1 MDDYDYIERGSNV
14 YGKAISSLFLGSFV
28 TFASLY
34 STQPLIPLLAK
45 QFHVSPASASLSLSL
60 TTGALA
66 VCMLII
72 SMVSE
77 SKGRKPIMTVSLM
90 LSALLSILAA
100 FSPSFSLLLVIRALQ
115 GIVLAGF
122 PAIAM
127 VYVNEEFH
135 PKSMGR
141 VMGIYVGG
149 SALGGLTGRLMVG
162 WLTDWFS
169 WHVALG
175 VMGVIGVLISLWF
188 WRNLPDSHHFSPK
201 RPTWRRLWSSLL
213 RNLKDPSLICLYGI
227 GFLLMGGFVTLYN
240 YIGYPLMAPPY
251 DLSQASVGLIFIVYL
266 VGTFSSAW
274 MGRLADRFR
283 RSTVL
288 WCGIGIMLLGA
299 VLTIIQYLVVKI
311 IGVAFFT
318 FGFFGS
324 HSVVSSWVGKQ
335 AHRYKTQAM
344 SLYLLFYYLG
354 SSVIGTSGGLFWSRF
369 GWDGVISMIGT
380 MLLLAMLLT
389 FVLAHGKRGPSIM
402 VKH

>member
-1 MDDYDYIERGSNV
+1 MDDYIERGSND
-14 YGKAISSLFLGSFV
+14 YGKAISALFLGSFV

-72 SMVSE
+72 SVVSE

-90 LSALLSILAA
+90 LSAILSILAA

-135 PKSMGR
+135 PKNMGR

-149 SALGGLTGRLMVG
+149 SALGGLTGRLVVG
-162 WLTDWFS
+162 WLTEKFS

-175 VMGVIGVLISLWF
+175 VMGVIGILISLWF

-201 RPTWRRLWSSLL
+201 RTTWRRLWSSLL
-213 RNLKDPSLICLYGI
+213 RNLKDPALICLYGI

-251 DLSQASVGLIFIVYL
+251 DLSQTSVGLIFIVYL

-288 WCGIGIMLLGA
+288 WYGIGIMLLGA
-299 VLTIIQYLVVKI
+299 VLTINPHLVVKI
-311 IGVAFFT
+311 TGVALFT

-354 SSVIGTSGGLFWSRF
+354 SSVMGTSGGLFWSRF

-380 MLLLAMLLT
+380 MLLLALLLT
-389 FVLAHGKRGPSIM
+389 FVLAHGKQGPS
-402 VKH
+402 VSAKH

>member
-1 MDDYDYIERGSNV
+1 VDDYIERGSND
-14 YGKAISSLFLGSFV
+14 YGKAISALFLGSFV

-72 SMVSE
+72 SIVSE

-90 LSALLSILAA
+90 LSSILSILAA

-135 PKSMGR
+135 PKNMGR

-149 SALGGLTGRLMVG
+149 SALGGLSGRLVVG
-162 WLTDWFS
+162 WLTEKFS

-175 VMGVIGVLISLWF
+175 VMGVIGILISLWF
-188 WRNLPDSHHFSPK
+188 RRNLPDSHHFFPK
-201 RPTWRRLWSSLL
+201 RTNWRRLWSSFL
-213 RNLKDPSLICLYGI
+213 RNLKDPALICLYGI

-251 DLSQASVGLIFIVYL
+251 DLSQTSVGLIFIVYL

-274 MGRLADRFR
+274 MGRLADRFQ

-288 WCGIGIMLLGA
+288 WYGIGIMLLGA
-299 VLTIIQYLVVKI
+299 VLTINQHLVVKI

-335 AHRYKTQAM
+335 AHRYKAQAM

-354 SSVIGTSGGLFWSRF
+354 SSVMGTSGGLFWSRF

-380 MLLLAMLLT
+380 MLLLALLLT
-389 FVLAHGKRGPSIM
+389 FVLAHEKRGPS
-402 VKH
+402 VSAKH

>member
-1 MDDYDYIERGSNV
+1 MDDYIERGSNV
-14 YGKAISSLFLGSFV
+14 YGKAITALFLGSFV

-60 TTGALA
+60 TTGTLAL
-66 VCMLII
+66 CMLII

-77 SKGRKPIMTVSLM
+77 SKGRKPIMTISLM
-90 LSALLSILAA
+90 LAAVLSILAA

-135 PKSMGR
+135 PKYMGR

-149 SALGGLTGRLMVG
+149 SALGGLSGRLVVG
-162 WLTDWFS
+162 WLTEKFS

-175 VMGVIGVLISLWF
+175 VMGVIGFLISLWF
-188 WRNLPDSHHFSPK
+188 WHNLPDSHHFSPK
-201 RPTWRRLWSSLL
+201 RTTWRRLWSSLL
-213 RNLKDPSLICLYGI
+213 RNLKDPALICLYGI

-251 DLSQASVGLIFIVYL
+251 DLSQSSVGLIFIVYL

-288 WCGIGIMLLGA
+288 WYGIGIMLLGA
-299 VLTIIQYLVVKI
+299 VVTINQHLVVKI
-311 IGVAFFT
+311 IGVALFT

-380 MLLLAMLLT
+380 MLLLALLLT
-389 FVLAHGKRGPSIM
+389 FVLAHGKRGPS
-402 VKH
+402 VSAKH

>member
-1 MDDYDYIERGSNV
+1 VDDYIERGSND
-14 YGKAISSLFLGSFV
+14 YGKAISALFLGSFV

-72 SMVSE
+72 SIVSE

-90 LSALLSILAA
+90 LSSILSILAA

-135 PKSMGR
+135 PKNMGR

-149 SALGGLTGRLMVG
+149 SALGGLSGRLVVG
-162 WLTDWFS
+162 WLTEKFS

-175 VMGVIGVLISLWF
+175 VMGVIGILISLWF
-188 WRNLPDSHHFSPK
+188 RRNLPDSHHFFPQ
-201 RPTWRRLWSSLL
+201 RTNWRRLWSSFL
-213 RNLKDPSLICLYGI
+213 RNLKDPALICLYGI

-251 DLSQASVGLIFIVYL
+251 DLSQTSVGLIFIVYL

-274 MGRLADRFR
+274 MGRLADRFQ

-288 WCGIGIMLLGA
+288 WYGIGIMLLGA
-299 VLTIIQYLVVKI
+299 VLTINQHLVVKI

-335 AHRYKTQAM
+335 AHRYKAQAM

-354 SSVIGTSGGLFWSRF
+354 SSVMGTSGGLFWSRF

-380 MLLLAMLLT
+380 MLLLALLLT
-389 FVLAHGKRGPSIM
+389 FVLAHEKRGPS
-402 VKH
+402 VSAKH

>member
-1 MDDYDYIERGSNV
+1 M
-14 YGKAISSLFLGSFV
+14 FLGSFV

-72 SMVSE
+72 SVVSE

-90 LSALLSILAA
+90 LSAILSILAA

-135 PKSMGR
+135 PKNMGR

-149 SALGGLTGRLMVG
+149 SALGGLTGRLVVG
-162 WLTDWFS
+162 WLTEKFS

-175 VMGVIGVLISLWF
+175 VMGVIGILISLWF

-201 RPTWRRLWSSLL
+201 RTTWRRLWSSLL
-213 RNLKDPSLICLYGI
+213 RNLKDPALICLYGI

-251 DLSQASVGLIFIVYL
+251 DLSQTSVGLIFIVYL

-288 WCGIGIMLLGA
+288 WYGIGIMLLGA
-299 VLTIIQYLVVKI
+299 VLTINPHLVVKI
-311 IGVAFFT
+311 TGVALFT

-354 SSVIGTSGGLFWSRF
+354 SSVMGTSGGLFWSRF

-380 MLLLAMLLT
+380 MLLLALLLT
-389 FVLAHGKRGPSIM
+389 FVLAHGKQGPS
-402 VKH
+402 VSAKH

>member
-1 MDDYDYIERGSNV
+1 VDDYIERGSND
-14 YGKAISSLFLGSFV
+14 YGKAISALFLGSFV

-77 SKGRKPIMTVSLM
+77 SKGRKPIMTISLM
-90 LSALLSILAA
+90 LSAILSILAA

-122 PAIAM
+122 PAVAM

-135 PKSMGR
+135 PKNMGR

-149 SALGGLTGRLMVG
+149 SALGGLTGRLVVG
-162 WLTDWFS
+162 WLTEQFS

-175 VMGVIGVLISLWF
+175 VMGVIGILISLWF

-201 RPTWRRLWSSLL
+201 RTTWRRLWSSLL
-213 RNLKDPSLICLYGI
+213 RNLKDPALICLYGI

-251 DLSQASVGLIFIVYL
+251 DLSQTSVGLIFIVYL

-288 WCGIGIMLLGA
+288 WYGIGIMLLGA
-299 VLTIIQYLVVKI
+299 VLTINPHLVVKI
-311 IGVAFFT
+311 TGVALFT

-354 SSVIGTSGGLFWSRF
+354 SSVMGTSGGLFWSRF

-380 MLLLAMLLT
+380 MLLLALLLT
-389 FVLAHGKRGPSIM
+389 FALAHGKQGPS
-402 VKH
+402 VSAKH

>member
-1 MDDYDYIERGSNV
+1 MDDYIERGSND
-14 YGKAISSLFLGSFV
+14 YGKAISALFLGSFV

-72 SMVSE
+72 SIVSE

-90 LSALLSILAA
+90 LSSILSILAA

-135 PKSMGR
+135 PKNMGR

-149 SALGGLTGRLMVG
+149 SALGGLSGRLVVG
-162 WLTDWFS
+162 WLTEKFS

-175 VMGVIGVLISLWF
+175 VMGVIGILISLWF
-188 WRNLPDSHHFSPK
+188 RRNLPDSHHFSPK
-201 RPTWRRLWSSLL
+201 RTNWRRLWSSFL
-213 RNLKDPSLICLYGI
+213 RNLKDPALICLYGI

-251 DLSQASVGLIFIVYL
+251 DLSQTSVGLIFIVYL

-274 MGRLADRFR
+274 MGRLADRFQ

-288 WCGIGIMLLGA
+288 WYGIGIMLLGA
-299 VLTIIQYLVVKI
+299 VLTINQHLVVKI

-335 AHRYKTQAM
+335 AHRYKAQAM

-354 SSVIGTSGGLFWSRF
+354 SSVMGTSGGLFWSRF

-380 MLLLAMLLT
+380 MLLLALLLT
-389 FVLAHGKRGPSIM
+389 FVLAHEKRGPS
-402 VKH
+402 VSAKH